1 FTTTDTKNWKILYRV
16 ANTDTKTVK
25 RIEEAIRV
33 FLLVENYERLTT
45 SLDKYNKT
53 ESFVVI
59 HGLKSEAY
67 ANDIAGVFREDKKYK
82 IPDQA

>member
-1 FTTTDTKNWKILYRV
+1 M
-16 ANTDTKTVK
+16 
-25 RIEEAIRV
+25 

-67 ANDIAGVFREDKKYK
+67 ANDIAGVFRDDKKYK
-82 IPDQA
+82 IPDQAIIISNDNYKIVQIKKNLDAYLAPKTP